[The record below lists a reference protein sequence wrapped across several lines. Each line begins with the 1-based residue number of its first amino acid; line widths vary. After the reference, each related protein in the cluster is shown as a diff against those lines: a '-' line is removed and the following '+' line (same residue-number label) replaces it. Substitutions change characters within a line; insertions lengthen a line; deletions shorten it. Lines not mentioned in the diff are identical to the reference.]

1 MEPVWQFDTV
11 NGAERIV
18 RLQVGSE
25 VKAII
30 HLSPSSFVA
39 NVFQKVCEAQDWVFS
54 KLNFSGTHDTKHEFD
69 VDAVQ
74 AVDENIAQV
83 PKPRKPKVSVPSE
96 G

>member
-39 NVFQKVCEAQDWVFS
+39 NVYDETNAGQE
-54 KLNFSGTHDTKHEFD
+54 
-69 VDAVQ
+69 VQ
-74 AVDENIAQV
+74 
-83 PKPRKPKVSVPSE
+83 
-96 G
+96 